1 MAAPDRDGGG
11 PDDVVVRAPA
21 KLTRRLRI
29 VGRRPDGYHLLA
41 AEMVTVDLYD
51 ELQFSSG
58 DSLDV
63 VDDVDWLTPPDG
75 RVPAASSP
83 GGALDGPNLVQLA
96 LAAVGR
102 SASVRLTKR
111 IPAGAGLGGGSAD
124 AAAVMR
130 WAGNSD
136 VGVAMGLGADVPFC
150 LGGGCA
156 LVSGI
161 GEVIEPLAHQPADV
175 LLVVPPVHVSTL
187 TVFAAWDALG
197 GPAGELENDLEP
209 AALVAEPRLA
219 WWRDLISEVSGRR
232 PHLAGSGGTWWLDG
246 DAVALADVQQA
257 VSAAIAGAGKS
268 ALVKLVKTVPAS

>member
-1 MAAPDRDGGG
+1 
-11 PDDVVVRAPA
+11 
-21 KLTRRLRI
+21 
-29 VGRRPDGYHLLA
+29 
-41 AEMVTVDLYD
+41 
-51 ELQFSSG
+51 
-58 DSLDV
+58 
-63 VDDVDWLTPPDG
+63 
-75 RVPAASSP
+75 
-83 GGALDGPNLVQLA
+83 
-96 LAAVGR
+96 
-102 SASVRLTKR
+102 
-111 IPAGAGLGGGSAD
+111 
-124 AAAVMR
+124 
-130 WAGNSD
+130 
-136 VGVAMGLGADVPFC
+136 
-150 LGGGCA
+150 
-156 LVSGI
+156 VSGI